1 MFDNNFSFYSRNIF
15 RYLATRLWHY
25 DLILIA
31 LVITISSLGFI
42 TLFSAGY
49 SFPWRIESQMRNILI
64 ASSALVFFSF
74 IPMHLLRKCSVGLFI
89 IGCILLLATHF
100 FGITIKG
107 ATRWINIGIQIQPS
121 EILKLAL
128 PMVLAWF
135 YQKQYDS
142 GSIHFI
148 HHCIALFILSIPVS
162 LILKQPDLGTSILVA
177 IAGLSVIYL
186 AGLQWRIIFIALAS
200 ILLSL
205 PVIWSLMYDYQR
217 ERVLTLLD
225 PTSDPLGKGFHILQ
239 ALIAI
244 GSGGF
249 WGKGWLEGTQA
260 HLDFIPE
267 RTSDFL
273 FAVYSEEFGFI
284 GNVILLGLYTLLIG
298 RSFWIAAC
306 ARNLYSRLLAGA
318 IGTIFF
324 TYTFVNIGM
333 VSGLLPVVGVP
344 LPFMSYGGTA
354 LLILGVCTGILLSIS
369 IETKTPTQQ

>member
-1 MFDNNFSFYSRNIF
+1 MIDDNFSFHSRNIV
-15 RYLATRLWHY
+15 RYLAHRLWHY

-31 LVITISSLGFI
+31 LVLTLSSLGFI

-49 SFPWRIESQMRNILI
+49 SFPWRIESQMRNILV
-64 ASSALVFFSF
+64 AVSALVFFSF
-74 IPMHLLRKCSVGLFI
+74 IPIQLLRKCSLGLFI
-89 IGCILLLATHF
+89 IGCLLLLATHF

-107 ATRWINIGIQIQPS
+107 ATRWLYIGVQIQPS

-135 YQKQYDS
+135 YQKRLDN
-142 GSIHFI
+142 GPIRFV
-148 HHCIALFILSIPVS
+148 HHCIALCILAIPIS

-186 AGLQWRIIFIALAS
+186 AGLQWRVIFIALGSA
-200 ILLSL
+200 LLSL
-205 PVIWSLMYDYQR
+205 PIVWSLMYDYQR

-239 ALIAI
+239 SLIAI

-249 WGKGWLEGTQA
+249 LGKGWLEGTQA

-284 GNVILLGLYTLLIG
+284 GNVILLVLYTLLIG
-298 RSFWIAAC
+298 RCFWIAAG
-306 ARNLYSRLLAGA
+306 AKNLYSRLLAGA

-354 LLILGVCTGILLSIS
+354 LLILGVCTGILLSIN
-369 IETKTPTQQ
+369 IETKTNYHQ